1 MDAERRERCAAWSIY
16 REAVC
21 LGCLVACRCV
31 PVELLP
37 YHRVLTGSQK
47 VHGLHKALGGL
58 MIVRMVVLVTDPHF
72 NVMHKEEA
80 QVTSSQPS
88 NGQSLSNLQLHRHC
102 LIW

>member
-1 MDAERRERCAAWSIY
+1 
-16 REAVC
+16 
-21 LGCLVACRCV
+21 
-31 PVELLP
+31 
-37 YHRVLTGSQK
+37 
-47 VHGLHKALGGL
+47 

-88 NGQSLSNLQLHRHC
+88 NGQSLSNLQLHSHC